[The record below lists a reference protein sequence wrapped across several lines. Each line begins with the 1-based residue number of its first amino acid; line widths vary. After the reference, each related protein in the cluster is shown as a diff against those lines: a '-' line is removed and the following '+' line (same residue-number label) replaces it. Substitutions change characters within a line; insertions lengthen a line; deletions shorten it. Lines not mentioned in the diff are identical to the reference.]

1 MYLLTESDQRLDEL
15 SRSGEDKVA
24 AELRAEMARR
34 GQDQTAESMM
44 NVIAHGIEDRP
55 DRRAFTRDFS
65 DWTFT
70 NMVMLMAR
78 IRQIRRNLGPE
89 VKMQTQHDTNTVT
102 RAMLRTLVT
111 ACRSGDM
118 RALDSCGV
126 PGRCRD
132 LKSRAFLRSRSRT
145 WSASARSRSTLIRWL
160 QRVQACRREYM
171 IGQLMAA
178 GCSNR
183 VLRKT
188 FGLLPRDLTRLRS
201 RHGNPQSGR
210 PRRLTETEEACLH
223 DYLQARS
230 APPDS
235 TPPEK
240 AQWCLETHREL
251 RLPFMAI
258 YSFIGEDK

>member
-1 MYLLTESDQRLDEL
+1 
-15 SRSGEDKVA
+15 
-24 AELRAEMARR
+24 
-34 GQDQTAESMM
+34 
-44 NVIAHGIEDRP
+44 
-55 DRRAFTRDFS
+55 
-65 DWTFT
+65 
-70 NMVMLMAR
+70 
-78 IRQIRRNLGPE
+78 
-89 VKMQTQHDTNTVT
+89 MQTQHDTNTVT

-126 PGRCRD
+126 PVDAAISIAGLSPFEIED
-132 LKSRAFLRSRSRT
+132 LVSECPIQINIDPL
-145 WSASARSRSTLIRWL
+145 L

-223 DYLQARS
+223 DYLQARP

-240 AQWCLETHREL
+240 AQWCLEAHRKL